1 MFIKKVHLFLLTA
14 LLLVGSSSVW
24 GAVGDITITIAYS
37 DIPDGYTATTGTSGS
52 FKKTLATSNDLTIY
66 YSGINTKSSATAN
79 RYGYAMFLKNYG
91 YVYSGETPSGY
102 YPSKVTV
109 TFGSNTGESGKAGIT
124 FGAGSLNTRNSSVSG
139 SVSKSGTCAAS
150 NTDYTKIYWNFSTT
164 GQNVQVDNIQV
175 VYSVIDE
182 TKVTDPS
189 FSIAGGTYNN
199 GITVEALSTSGATI
213 YYTVDGTTPTTSSP
227 VYNPSTG
234 IVLNGN
240 ITSSTKT
247 TIKAFAVK
255 SGLGDSD
262 VSSVDYVF
270 KVATP
275 AISPK
280 TGTYFDEQDITI
292 STTTEGASLYYS
304 TDGSSPSTEYSQFS
318 ISGKGFYTVRAIA
331 TKSNYLNSEEASRA
345 YTIKD
350 SRELTSTFDLS
361 TASYSMPSSTT
372 MTWNDDLVSIVA
384 DKNTSSSAIN
394 SYVPPTNTSTR
405 FYKDFSVTISPSENI
420 VIKSIVFTATT
431 DGYAT
436 TLGNSSW
443 TNGSASVNS
452 KAVTITPVDGT
463 NPISVVISGACGF
476 TKIEVG
482 YWQTFD
488 LTISAAGYVTYYNA
502 DYAIVLPS
510 GLEAQYVTGNEGN
523 TLTLQTAYS
532 ATQTVP
538 KETPILLKG
547 NPDTYTIQYA
557 VKGDDSEI
565 SGNLLSGIVDED
577 GLTTSELSNVKYY
590 RLAWD
595 RVNPSSVGFYYGAD
609 DGNAFL
615 LGANKAYLPLSLPSN
630 APSFLRIV
638 SEENTT
644 TSVEKIND
652 DNESVKFFV
661 NGQLYIMR
669 AGIVYDVL
677 GREVKY

>member
-1 MFIKKVHLFLLTA
+1 MTA

-24 GAVGDITITIAYS
+24 GADGDVTVTISYS
-37 DIPDGYTATTGTSGS
+37 EIPDGFTETTGTSGS
-52 FKKTLATSNDLTIY
+52 FSKTVAAENDLTIY
-66 YSGINTKSSATAN
+66 YSGINTKSSAEALK
-79 RYGYAMFLKNYG
+79 RYSYAMFLKNYG
-91 YVYSGETPSGY
+91 YVYSGAAPSGY
-102 YPSKVTV
+102 YPSRVTV
-109 TFGSNTGESGKAGIT
+109 TFSSTTGETGKAGIT
-124 FGAGSLNTRNSSVSG
+124 YSTTSLNTRNSSVTG
-139 SVSKSGTCAAS
+139 AVSKSGTCAAS

-164 GQNVQVDNIQV
+164 NNNVQVNNIQV
-175 VYSVIDE
+175 VYSIIDE
-182 TKVTDPS
+182 AKVATPS
-189 FSIAGGTYNN
+189 FSIDGGTYNN
-199 GITVEALSTSGATI
+199 SITVDVLSTSGATI
-213 YYTVDGTTPTTSSP
+213 YYTTDGTTPSTTSS
-227 VYNPSTG
+227 VYDSSTG
-234 IVLNGN
+234 IVLDGN
-240 ITSSTKT
+240 ITSVMKT

-255 SGLGDSD
+255 SGLDDSD
-262 VSSVDYVF
+262 VSSVEYVF

-275 AISPK
+275 TFSPK
-280 TGTYFDEQDITI
+280 LGSYYDEQDITI
-292 STTTEGASLYYS
+292 STTTESASIYYS
-304 TDGSSPSTEYSQFS
+304 TDGSTPSIEYVPFS
-318 ISGKGFYTVRAIA
+318 ISGKGLYIVKAIA
-331 TKSNYLNSEEASRA
+331 SKINYLNSDEANIA

-350 SRELTSTFDLS
+350 SHELPTSFDLS
-361 TASYSMPSSTT
+361 TESYSMPTSTT
-372 MTWNDDLVSIVA
+372 MKWNNDIVNIVA
-384 DKNTSSSAIN
+384 DQNTSGTAIDN
-394 SYVPPTNTSTR
+394 FVPPTNNSTR
-405 FYKDFSVTISPSENI
+405 FYKDFIVTISPLENV

-431 DGYAT
+431 DGFAAA
-436 TLGNSSW
+436 LGSSSW
-443 TNGSASVNS
+443 TNGSASVSS
-452 KAVTITPVDGT
+452 KAVTITPDDGT
-463 NPISVVISGACGF
+463 NPVSVIIGEYCGF

-482 YWQTFD
+482 CWQTFD
-488 LTISAAGYVTYYNA
+488 LTISAAGYITYYNA
-502 DYAIVLPS
+502 DNAITLPS

-523 TLTLQTAYS
+523 VLTLQTAYS